1 MQHLLL
7 VQLFMETKR
16 VRCKEKDSDSMGN
29 MFGILKLL
37 YMQSDS
43 KGEHFTD
50 KLQTKKGK

>member
-7 VQLFMETKR
+7 YQLFMETKKR
-16 VRCKEKDSDSMGN
+16 VCCNEKKKKKKDSDSMGN

-43 KGEHFTD
+43 KGGTFYR
-50 KLQTKKGK
+50 